1 MINQTR
7 NPAGILKHYWGHENF
22 LPLQKVAIE
31 CVLQNQ
37 DSLLVLPTGGGKSAC
52 YQVPALALN
61 ALALVVSPL
70 IALMKDQVD
79 GLRLSGI
86 SAACINSTMSI
97 AEKRLVTDQLK
108 AGELNLLYISPEK
121 LAQERSLDFLKTL
134 NIRFIAVDE
143 AHCISQWGHDFR
155 PDYRQ
160 LGNLRKL
167 FPNISFHAYT
177 ATATAAVQKDIAV
190 QLNLREPRFLIGSF
204 DRPNLT
210 YRVFRK
216 SSRHFAQIMEIL
228 ERHPAE
234 AGIIYCQSR
243 REVEETASRLSETG
257 HTAWPYHAGM
267 ADDERKKNQEAFI
280 NHDSGLIVATIAFGM
295 GIDKS
300 NIRFVIHSGLPKA
313 LENYQQES
321 GRAGRDSLPA
331 ECVLFH
337 NSNDLQRWQRNLSET
352 ASESDSEGGA
362 RHSLQAMSNYAQG
375 VDCRHRTLVNY
386 FGQDL
391 EKESC
396 GHCDICLEEMPETDD
411 ALIIGQKIVSSILRQ
426 GENFGLL
433 YSVQVLKGSSE
444 RRIKSNHH
452 DKLSTWGILKEQGIE
467 QIKAW
472 LDQLISQGFLVR
484 EGEYQIIKVTAAGRE
499 LLRGEKNPRLLTL
512 KRSSGLADPIAAE
525 TILTPEELELFN
537 DLRDLR
543 RELASARKVP
553 PYVIFSDASLYDM
566 SRRRP
571 TDLDLFRQVKG
582 VGEMK
587 LNDFG
592 QIFTTHIKKFC
603 KQHDLASNC
612 QIETKVSFKA
622 SQRNPDELSNSESKA
637 FACFAEGL
645 SIEETAARMERA
657 RSTTSGYL
665 TKYIRHLEISDPAP
679 WVSPEHVQKIEAAQ
693 AELGTAPLKP
703 IFIKL
708 DEKISYE
715 EIRIV
720 FECQKNREQQKQDH
734 EKNHAFLRQSA

>member
-1 MINQTR
+1 MIYQTQ
-7 NPAGILKHYWGHENF
+7 NPATILKQYWGHEKF
-22 LPLQKVAIE
+22 LPLQKEAIE
-31 CVLQNQ
+31 CVLKNE

-79 GLRLSGI
+79 GLRLSGVP
-86 SAACINSTMSI
+86 AACINSTMTI

-108 AGELNLLYISPEK
+108 AGELKLLYISPEK

-134 NIRFIAVDE
+134 DIRFIAIDE

-167 FPNISFHAYT
+167 FPKISFHAYT
-177 ATATAAVQKDIAV
+177 ATATGEVQKDIAA
-190 QLNLREPRFLIGSF
+190 QLNLKKARFLIGSF

-210 YRVFRK
+210 YRVLRK
-216 SSRHFAQIMEIL
+216 SSRHFAQIVEIL
-228 ERHPAE
+228 DRHPEE

-243 REVEETASRLSETG
+243 REVEETAARLKESG
-257 HTAWPYHAGM
+257 RSVWPYHAGM
-267 ADDERKKNQEAFI
+267 ADNERKINQESFI
-280 NHDSGLIVATIAFGM
+280 NHDSGIIVATIAFGM

-337 NSNDLQRWQRNLSET
+337 NSNDLQRWQRNLNET
-352 ASESDSEGGA
+352 TADSGSEGA
-362 RHSLQAMSNYAQG
+362 QRSLQAMSNYAQG
-375 VDCRHRTLVNY
+375 IDCRHRTLVNY

-391 EKESC
+391 GKESC
-396 GHCDICLEEMPETDD
+396 GHCDICLAEMPESDNPLT
-411 ALIIGQKIVSSILRQ
+411 IGQKIISSILRQ

-433 YSVQVLKGSSE
+433 YSAQVLKGSNE
-444 RRIKSNHH
+444 RRIKTNNHNQ
-452 DKLSTWGILKEQGIE
+452 LSTWGILKEQNSE

-472 LDQLISQGFLVR
+472 IDQLISQGFLVR
-484 EGEYQIIKVTAAGRE
+484 EGEYQTIKVTPAGRE
-499 LLRGEKNPRLLTL
+499 LLRGEKSPRLLTI
-512 KRSSGLADPIAAE
+512 KTTSSTADPVTTE
-525 TILTPEELELFN
+525 TLLTPQELDLFA
-537 DLRDLR
+537 DLRELR

-566 SRRRP
+566 ARRRP
-571 TDLDLFRQVKG
+571 TNLELFRQVKG

-592 QIFTTHIKKFC
+592 EVFNSRIKEFC
-603 KQHDLASNC
+603 TQHDLESDCRIDSTTTSKTSNRDPDQLSAS
-612 QIETKVSFKA
+612 EV
-622 SQRNPDELSNSESKA
+622 KA
-637 FACFAEGL
+637 FAYFAEGL
-645 SIEETAARMERA
+645 SIEETATRMDRA
-657 RSTTSGYL
+657 QSTTCSYL
-665 TKYIRHLEISDPAP
+665 NTYIRHHKISDPSP
-679 WVSPEHVQKIEAAQ
+679 WVTAENVQKVEAAMV
-693 AELGTAPLKP
+693 ELGSAPFKP
-703 IFIKL
+703 IFMKL
-708 DEKISYE
+708 EEKISYE
-715 EIRIV
+715 EIRVV
-720 FECQKNREQQKQDH
+720 FECQRNREKQ
-734 EKNHAFLRQSA
+734 NRSTCPP